1 MVMILGF
8 LISFA
13 AGWSV
18 VAADALYRAEQRP
31 GIFRGTPGMILLL
44 TISAVGGLTIA
55 YAVIWFLQS
64 MISAAVTVILAGGL
78 VLGGA
83 ASKKLHVNAAGDAN
97 RMMVGFAVL
106 VVLYGLVWT
115 YFPPPPLAPPAPPDD
130 PGDVPHQNSRKAAIG
145 GLPAAFLV
153 FARAVVGVRAA
164 SPTPPPQE
172 FNPLDLKG
180 NAACK
185 FSSVTTTSTRPSR
198 RSRKRCSARASSAR

>member
-13 AGWSV
+13 TGWSC
-18 VAADALYRAEQRP
+18 VAADALFRSEERP

-44 TISAVGGLTIA
+44 TIAAVGALTIA
-55 YAVIWFLQS
+55 YSMIWFLQS
-64 MISAAVTVILAGGL
+64 MISAAVMVIIAGGV

-115 YFPPPPLAPPAPPDD
+115 YFPPAPLTPPAAPETPAS
-130 PGDVPHQNSRKAAIG
+130 VPQSK
-145 GLPAAFLV
+145 
-153 FARAVVGVRAA
+153 
-164 SPTPPPQE
+164 
-172 FNPLDLKG
+172 
-180 NAACK
+180 
-185 FSSVTTTSTRPSR
+185 
-198 RSRKRCSARASSAR
+198 

>member
-18 VAADALYRAEQRP
+18 VAADALYRAEERP

-83 ASKKLHVNAAGDAN
+83 ASKKLHVNAAGAAN

-115 YFPPPPLAPPAPPDD
+115 YFPPPPLTPPAPPET
-130 PGDVPHQNSRKAAIG
+130 PASVPQSK
-145 GLPAAFLV
+145 
-153 FARAVVGVRAA
+153 
-164 SPTPPPQE
+164 
-172 FNPLDLKG
+172 
-180 NAACK
+180 
-185 FSSVTTTSTRPSR
+185 
-198 RSRKRCSARASSAR
+198 